1 MLIKEET
8 ALLKTKKE
16 NSVSYKVEA
25 AGMARNEQ
33 SKRQSHTHTH
43 IYYIYIK
50 TCVYVSMYIYIYISC
65 CFWKGMMFTNAKSHV
80 YASPINITEA
90 KVSNNK
96 SKFYNKKVN
105 KYIGMVTVVKEATLG
120 S

>member
-1 MLIKEET
+1 
-8 ALLKTKKE
+8 
-16 NSVSYKVEA
+16 
-25 AGMARNEQ
+25 
-33 SKRQSHTHTH
+33 
-43 IYYIYIK
+43 
-50 TCVYVSMYIYIYISC
+50 
-65 CFWKGMMFTNAKSHV
+65 MFTNAKSHV